1 MVNQQMLEG
10 SWNEIKGKL
19 RSKWGQL
26 TGDDLQ
32 SARGNVDELV
42 GVIQRKTGESR
53 DAIQEYLEELTSGG
67 ASKLNQTAD
76 VAREYAQQAMDTV
89 QQRSRQAMDAF
100 RDRYGDPEELVRE
113 RPAESLAVCFGIGI
127 AVGLVLGITLRGR

>member
-10 SWNEIKGKL
+10 SWNEITGKL
-19 RSKWGQL
+19 RNKWGQL

-42 GVIQRKTGESR
+42 GLIQRKTGESR
-53 DAIQEYLEELTSGG
+53 DAIQQYLEELTSQGG
-67 ASKLNQTAD
+67 SKLNQTAD
-76 VAREYAQQAMDTV
+76 MAREYAHQAMDTV

-100 RDRYGDPEELVRE
+100 RDRYGDPQELVRE

-127 AVGLVLGITLRGR
+127 AVGLVLGMTLRGR

>member
-32 SARGNVDELV
+32 SAHGNVDELV
-42 GVIQRKTGESR
+42 GLIQRKTGESR
-53 DAIQEYLEELTSGG
+53 DSIQQYLEELTSQGS
-67 ASKLNQTAD
+67 SKLNQTAD
-76 VAREYAQQAMDTV
+76 MAREYAHQAMDTV

-127 AVGLVLGITLRGR
+127 AVGLVLGMTLRGR

>member
-19 RSKWGQL
+19 RNKWGQL
-26 TGDDLQ
+26 TSDDLQ
-32 SARGNVDELV
+32 SVRGNAEELV
-42 GVIQRKTGESR
+42 GLIQRKTGEGR
-53 DAIQEYLEELTSGG
+53 EAIESYLQDLTSQG
-67 ASKLNQTAD
+67 SSTLNQTAD
-76 VAREYAQQAMDTV
+76 MAREYAHQAMDSV

-100 RDRYGDPEELVRE
+100 RDRYGDPQELVRE

-127 AVGLVLGITLRGR
+127 AVGVVLGITLRGR

>member
-19 RSKWGQL
+19 RNKWGQL

-32 SARGNVDELV
+32 SAHGNVDELV
-42 GVIQRKTGESR
+42 GLIQRKTGESR
-53 DAIQEYLEELTSGG
+53 DAIQQYLEELTSQGS
-67 ASKLNQTAD
+67 SKLNQTAD
-76 VAREYAQQAMDTV
+76 MAREYAHQAMDTV

-127 AVGLVLGITLRGR
+127 AVGLVLGMTLRGR

>member
-19 RSKWGQL
+19 RNKWGQL

-32 SARGNVDELV
+32 SAHGNVDELV
-42 GVIQRKTGESR
+42 GLIQRKTGESR
-53 DAIQEYLEELTSGG
+53 DSIQQYLEELTSQGS
-67 ASKLNQTAD
+67 SKLNQTAD
-76 VAREYAQQAMDTV
+76 MAREYAHQAMDTV

-127 AVGLVLGITLRGR
+127 AVGLVLGMTLRGR

>member
-10 SWNEIKGKL
+10 SWNEITGKL

-42 GVIQRKTGESR
+42 GLIQRKTGESR
-53 DAIQEYLEELTSGG
+53 DAIQQYLEELTSQGG
-67 ASKLNQTAD
+67 SKLNQTAD
-76 VAREYAQQAMDTV
+76 MAREYAHQAMDTV

-100 RDRYGDPEELVRE
+100 RDRYGDPQELVRE

-127 AVGLVLGITLRGR
+127 AVGLVLGMTLRGR